1 MSAVVV
7 TGGAGYVGSHA
18 CKALAAAGYLP
29 VVYDNLST
37 GNRWAVRYGPL
48 EVGDI
53 LDPAR
58 LHEVFRQY
66 RPVAMMH
73 FAAST
78 LVGESM
84 LEPAHYYRTNV
95 VGTLNLLDTARAHNV
110 GAIVFS
116 SSCATY
122 GMPDKVPITEDAPQ
136 RPVSPYGATK
146 LMVERA
152 LADYDMSYG
161 LRYASLR
168 YFNAAGADP
177 AGEIGEH
184 RAVETHLLPLLL
196 DALLGTRPPLT
207 VFGTDYP
214 TPDGTAVRD
223 YVHVS
228 DLAAAHVAALRH
240 LLDGGHSIRLNLG
253 TGHGHSVREVMGCAE
268 RITGR
273 PVPHRFAPRREGDPP
288 ELIADPSRSVALLR
302 LELRNF
308 RTLEEIVASA
318 WEWHRRK
325 HHGVAA

>member
-1 MSAVVV
+1 MSAVIV

-37 GNRWAVRYGPL
+37 GNRWAARYGPL
-48 EVGDI
+48 ETGDI

-58 LHEVFRQY
+58 LHQVFREY
-66 RPVAMMH
+66 RAAAVMH

-78 LVGESM
+78 LVGESI
-84 LEPAHYYRTNV
+84 LDPARYYRTNV
-95 VGTLNLLDTARAHNV
+95 VGTLNLLDTARAHDI

-122 GMPDKVPITEDAPQ
+122 GTPDRVPISEDAPQ
-136 RPVSPYGATK
+136 RPVSPYGASK

-152 LADYDMSYG
+152 LADYEMSYG
-161 LRYASLR
+161 LRYACLR

-177 AGEIGEH
+177 AGEVGEH

-196 DALLGTRPPLT
+196 DAVLGIRPSLT

-214 TPDGTAVRD
+214 TPDGTAIRD
-223 YVHVS
+223 YIHVS
-228 DLAAAHVAALRH
+228 DLAADHVAALNH
-240 LLDGGHSIRLNLG
+240 LLGGGHSICLNLG
-253 TGHGHSVREVMGCAE
+253 TGQGHSVREVMRCAE

-273 PVPHRFAPRREGDPP
+273 PVPHRLAPRREGDPP
-288 ELIADPSRSVALLR
+288 ELVADPRRSIALLR
-302 LELRNF
+302 LELRQS

-325 HHGVAA
+325 PRTVAA